1 MVSKT
6 REKLIEVA
14 RQLFAHKGVENTT
27 MNDIASASEKGRRT
41 IYTYFKSKRD
51 IYNAVVKNE
60 SELIVERLSVIPAQ
74 DVSPEEK
81 LMNFIFVR
89 FEAIKEL
96 VTRNGSL
103 RAGFFRD
110 VRKVERARRGTLSQE
125 CSVLMSI
132 LKEGVEKGAFSIKHI
147 DKTARVMLL
156 CLQGLDVPYVRDS
169 FAEMDIEK
177 NKLREYI
184 HDFILNGIARRDA
197 DSGKKGER
205 HSERAIAKRRE
216 NKDYLE

>member
-60 SELIVERLSVIPAQ
+60 SELIVERLSVIPSQ

-132 LKEGVEKGAFSIKHI
+132 LKEGVDKGAFSIKHI

-197 DSGKKGER
+197 DYGKKE
-205 HSERAIAKRRE
+205 E
-216 NKDYLE
+216 

>member
-60 SELIVERLSVIPAQ
+60 SELIVERLSVIPAP
-74 DVSPEEK
+74 DVSAEEK

-110 VRKVERARRGTLSQE
+110 ARKVERARRGTLSQE

-184 HDFILNGIARRDA
+184 HVFILNGIARRDA
-197 DSGKKGER
+197 DSGKKE
-205 HSERAIAKRRE
+205 E
-216 NKDYLE
+216 

>member
-27 MNDIASASEKGRRT
+27 MNDIASAPATGRRT
-41 IYTYFKSKRD
+41 IYTSFKSKRD

-60 SELIVERLSVIPAQ
+60 SELIVERLSVIPGQ

-132 LKEGVEKGAFSIKHI
+132 LKEGVDKGVFSIKHI
-147 DKTARVMLL
+147 DKTAKVMLL

-184 HDFILNGIARRDA
+184 HDFILNGIARK
-197 DSGKKGER
+197 DSDEDLG
-205 HSERAIAKRRE
+205 HDI
-216 NKDYLE
+216 

>member
-96 VTRNGSL
+96 VTSNGSL

-197 DSGKKGER
+197 DSGKKE
-205 HSERAIAKRRE
+205 E
-216 NKDYLE
+216 

>member
-197 DSGKKGER
+197 DSGRKEV
-205 HSERAIAKRRE
+205 
-216 NKDYLE
+216 

>member
-74 DVSPEEK
+74 EVSPEEK

-132 LKEGVEKGAFSIKHI
+132 LKEGVEKGTFSIKHI

-184 HDFILNGIARRDA
+184 HDFILNGIARKDNNA
-197 DSGKKGER
+197 GEK
-205 HSERAIAKRRE
+205 EA
-216 NKDYLE
+216 

>member
-197 DSGKKGER
+197 GSGKKGE
-205 HSERAIAKRRE
+205 
-216 NKDYLE
+216 

>member
-1 MVSKT
+1 MVAKT

-197 DSGKKGER
+197 DSGKKEV
-205 HSERAIAKRRE
+205 
-216 NKDYLE
+216 

>member
-169 FAEMDIEK
+169 FAEMDIEM
-177 NKLREYI
+177 NKLREFI

-197 DSGKKGER
+197 DSGKKGE
-205 HSERAIAKRRE
+205 
-216 NKDYLE
+216 

>member
-60 SELIVERLSVIPAQ
+60 SELIVERLSVIPSQ

-197 DSGKKGER
+197 DCGKK
-205 HSERAIAKRRE
+205 
-216 NKDYLE
+216 DV

>member
-60 SELIVERLSVIPAQ
+60 SELIVERLSVIPGQ

-81 LMNFIFVR
+81 LMNFIFIR

-132 LKEGVEKGAFSIKHI
+132 LKEGVDKGVFSIKHI
-147 DKTARVMLL
+147 DKTAKVMLL

-197 DSGKKGER
+197 DSDM
-205 HSERAIAKRRE
+205 
-216 NKDYLE
+216 KDV

>member
-197 DSGKKGER
+197 DSGKKE
-205 HSERAIAKRRE
+205 E
-216 NKDYLE
+216 

>member
-74 DVSPEEK
+74 EVSPEEK

-132 LKEGVEKGAFSIKHI
+132 LKEGVEKGTFSIKHI

-169 FAEMDIEK
+169 FADMDIEK

-184 HDFILNGIARRDA
+184 HDFILNGIARKDNNA
-197 DSGKKGER
+197 GEK
-205 HSERAIAKRRE
+205 EA
-216 NKDYLE
+216 

>member
-60 SELIVERLSVIPAQ
+60 SELIVERLSTIPAQ
-74 DVSPEEK
+74 QLSPEEK

-89 FEAIKEL
+89 FDAIKEL

-110 VRKVERARRGTLSQE
+110 VRKVERARRGTLNQE
-125 CSVLMSI
+125 CAILMEI
-132 LKEGVEKGAFSIKHI
+132 LNEGVEKRVFSIKHV

-156 CLQGLDVPYVRDS
+156 CLQGMDVPYVRDS

-177 NKLREYI
+177 TKLREYI
-184 HDFILNGIARRDA
+184 QEFVLYGIAAGTRP
-197 DSGKKGER
+197 SPTQER
-205 HSERAIAKRRE
+205 
-216 NKDYLE
+216 Y